1 MTEKK
6 THTVKEVDQ
15 LNHIAERE
23 GFLLGMVEGHRI
35 FYNVLGDIKMS
46 FENMW
51 SIYTQGFLSAERK
64 TKMAEIQLVLD
75 TLTHLEDV
83 YQDRY
88 DTAIDNSKDPM
99 NYDELIAEHDLGDW
113 RDSIASLKEE
123 WSL

>member
-6 THTVKEVDQ
+6 THTLKEVNE
-15 LNHIAERE
+15 LNHFAERE
-23 GFLLGMVEGHRI
+23 GFMLGMIEGHRI

-51 SIYTQGFLSAERK
+51 AIYTQGFLSEERK
-64 TKMAEIQLVLD
+64 KKMTEIQLVLD
-75 TLTHLEDV
+75 TLTHFEDV

-99 NYDELIAEHDLGDW
+99 NYDELLAEHDLGDW

>member
-23 GFLLGMVEGHRI
+23 GFMLGMVEGHRI